1 MLNNFQV
8 CTLKVKKNQ
17 IIPFYQIKKPSK
29 HTAVYNYNNELTKNR
44 KKQTEEPV
52 LRKKNIHLAFKYK
65 Q

>member
-1 MLNNFQV
+1 MYI
-8 CTLKVKKNQ
+8 KGKKNQ

-52 LRKKNIHLAFKYK
+52 LRKKYTFGIQVQTVKSRC
-65 Q
+65 